1 MVFCELKSR
10 ETSVLLRFNVFGAL
24 YSFFCIPKDG
34 RHVITAK
41 ISFARSL
48 SPEIQKA
55 EFALFIHSFIHRK
68 RKPNQSL
75 NIKTKGSTC
84 DKMCNGDADGEELP
98 QVTTN
103 HHQVNDGKRG
113 KPDDISDVQEKVKVE
128 PWSPEVKIEKKGQA
142 SSKNVQPKEQGSAN
156 AAQYHEKPVRR
167 AENTNNKEKYKSR

>member
-1 MVFCELKSR
+1 MQILQLLPGSIFLERKNSTIEMVFCELKSR
-10 ETSVLLRFNVFGAL
+10 ETSVLLRFNVFWAP

-48 SPEIQKA
+48 TLEIQKA
-55 EFALFIHSFIHRK
+55 EFALFIHIQ

-98 QVTTN
+98 QATTN

-128 PWSPEVKIEKKGQA
+128 P
-142 SSKNVQPKEQGSAN
+142 
-156 AAQYHEKPVRR
+156 
-167 AENTNNKEKYKSR
+167 